1 MLRKIDQYA
10 DEAREQLEQI
20 HVDREQA
27 YTTSREVVQAA
38 SATIKAVHRGDFDE
52 AREQVAHTRELH
64 DQMMA
69 AVAASP
75 VIGYSGFVGDAAREY
90 AEAALVLA
98 LIADSELLGPT
109 EIGVDHADWLNGLGD
124 AVGELRRHVL
134 DLIRHDEVDEAEKYL
149 QMMDEIHQTIMSFD
163 YPQAVTKGLRTRSD
177 QARGA
182 VERTRGDL
190 TNALRQSRLERRM
203 RQLEE
208 ALGSDDEPSA
218 GLEDFKRDR
227 P

>member
-1 MLRKIDQYA
+1 MLGQIDRFA
-10 DEAREQLEQI
+10 EEAREQLEAI
-20 HVDREQA
+20 HADREKA
-27 YTTSREVVQAA
+27 YTTSREIVQAA
-38 SATIKAVHRGDFDE
+38 SATIKAVHREEFDE
-52 AREQVAHTRELH
+52 AREQVAKTKALH
-64 DQMMA
+64 EQMME

-75 VIGYSGFVGDAAREY
+75 EIGYAGFVGDAAREY

-98 LIADSELLGPT
+98 LIAEDELPGPG
-109 EIGVDHADWLNGLGD
+109 EIGVDPADWLNGLGD
-124 AVGELRRHVL
+124 TVGELRRHVL
-134 DLIRHDEVDEAEKYL
+134 DLIRQDEVEAAEKYL
-149 QMMDEIHQTIMSFD
+149 EMMDEIYQTIMSFD

-208 ALGSDDEPSA
+208 ALGSEQ
-218 GLEDFKRDR
+218 
-227 P
+227 

>member
-1 MLRKIDQYA
+1 MLGRIDDYA
-10 DEAREQLEQI
+10 DEAREQLEEI
-20 HVDREQA
+20 HNDRERA

-38 SATIKAVHRGDFDE
+38 SAAIKAVHREDFDT
-52 AREQVAHTRELH
+52 ARENVQKTRKLY
-64 DQMMA
+64 DRMIA
-69 AVAASP
+69 AVDASP

-98 LIADSELLGPT
+98 LIGEDELPGPKQ
-109 EIGVDHADWLNGLGD
+109 IGVDHADWLNGLGD
-124 AVGELRRHVL
+124 TVGELRRHVL

-149 QMMDEIHQTIMSFD
+149 EMMDEIHQTLMSFD
-163 YPQAVTKGLRTRSD
+163 YPQAVTKGLRTRTD

-203 RQLEE
+203 QQLEQ
-208 ALGSDDEPSA
+208 ALGAD
-218 GLEDFKRDR
+218 G
-227 P
+227 

>member
-1 MLRKIDQYA
+1 MLDRIDEFA
-10 DEAREQLEQI
+10 DEAREHLESI
-20 HVDREQA
+20 HGDREKA

-38 SATIKAVHRGDFDE
+38 SATIKAVHREEYDA
-52 AREQVAHTRELH
+52 AREQVQRTRELH
-64 DQMMA
+64 DRMLA
-69 AVAASP
+69 AVDASP

-98 LIADSELLGPT
+98 LIADNELPGPE

-124 AVGELRRHVL
+124 TVGELRRHVL
-134 DLIRHDEVDEAEKYL
+134 DLIRQDDVEDAEKYL
-149 QMMDEIHQTIMSFD
+149 RMMDEIHQTLMSFD
-163 YPQAVTKGLRTRSD
+163 YPQAVTKGLRTRTD

-190 TNALRQSRLERRM
+190 TNALRQSRLEKRM

-208 ALGSDDEPSA
+208 ALGE
-218 GLEDFKRDR
+218 
-227 P
+227 

>member
-1 MLRKIDQYA
+1 MLGRIDEFA
-10 DEAREQLEQI
+10 DAARDHLESI
-20 HVDREQA
+20 HSDREKA

-38 SATIKAVHRGDFDE
+38 SATIKAVHRGEFDA
-52 AREQVAHTRELH
+52 AREQVENTHELH
-64 DQMMA
+64 DRMIA
-69 AVAASP
+69 AVDASP

-98 LIADSELLGPT
+98 LIAENELPGPE

-134 DLIRHDEVDEAEKYL
+134 DLIRHDEVDDAEKYL
-149 QMMDEIHQTIMSFD
+149 QMMDEIHQTLMSFD
-163 YPQAVTKGLRTRSD
+163 YPQAVTKGLRTRTD

-190 TNALRQSRLERRM
+190 TNALRQSRLEKRM

-208 ALGSDDEPSA
+208 ALGEK
-218 GLEDFKRDR
+218 G
-227 P
+227 